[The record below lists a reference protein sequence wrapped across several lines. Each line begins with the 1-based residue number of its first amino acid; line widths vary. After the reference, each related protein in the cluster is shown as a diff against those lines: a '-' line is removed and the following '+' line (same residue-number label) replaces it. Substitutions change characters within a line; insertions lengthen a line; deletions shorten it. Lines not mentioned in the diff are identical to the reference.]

1 MPLVK
6 VAVTLQMRSCSW
18 IPCLSIQVDDSHPT
32 AELALAPAV
41 CSHLCCHR
49 PLLQWQLHLQSP
61 GRCGLWSLRLF
72 VAAAFSTQSCLIL
85 FQWRSGNE
93 APSCTIQW
101 FNCRIYT
108 YFHSLNVLA
117 SLEFIVMHLPRWH
130 ELFDTRSYFVGFV
143 EMYENIVRR
152 KKMPEYKLDYSPL
165 LFALPSSFCCLPC
178 SPPIALLL
186 PLLLLFSF
194 HDESWTQNL
203 ECAEHCSTMELYSQ
217 PHLFFLVVDW
227 MDAAF

>member
-1 MPLVK
+1 MSQHPSRRQSPDCRAGLGSCCVQSP
-6 VAVTLQMRSCSW
+6 VLPSSSFAVTASPSEPW
-18 IPCLSIQVDDSHPT
+18 
-32 AELALAPAV
+32 
-41 CSHLCCHR
+41 
-49 PLLQWQLHLQSP
+49 PLRFMVP
-61 GRCGLWSLRLF
+61 EVI
-72 VAAAFSTQSCLIL
+72 VAAAFSTESCFIL
-85 FQWRSGNE
+85 FQWRSRNE
-93 APSCTIQW
+93 APSCTIRW
-101 FNCRIYT
+101 FNCRIYA
-108 YFHSLNVLA
+108 YFHALNVPA

-143 EMYENIVRR
+143 EMYENVVRR

-165 LFALPSSFCCLPC
+165 LFGPPFLLLLPSLIS
-178 SPPIALLL
+178 PIALLL

-194 HDESWTQNL
+194 HAESWTQDL